1 MQAPP
6 DTENPINADDA
17 SEVGD
22 VHEASSLASLRSSIM
37 ENQVENGRTY
47 HSLSAGKYSYP
58 NDDRESE
65 RYDLQHHV
73 WLVCLDGELALNP
86 GHRTAKRVLDLG
98 TGTGVWAI
106 DYADAFPAAEVIG
119 VDLSPIQPE
128 WTPTNCFFE
137 VDDLEKEWLWKT
149 PFDFIMCRGM
159 AGAFANVP
167 AIIQKVY
174 DNLTP
179 GGWYEVGDLALPL
192 GCDDDTVSKDSA
204 LWKWHDA
211 VYQASKQM
219 GRPIDSLSV
228 HMDTMKAT
236 GFVDVKLHEFKW
248 PLNPWPK
255 DPHLKILGDWQ
266 FHNLSMGL
274 EAISL
279 ALLTRVMG
287 WTKEEVFALCALAR
301 KELRSL
307 KIHAYWRIQCVYARK
322 PETGEDEQ

>member
-1 MQAPP
+1 
-6 DTENPINADDA
+6 
-17 SEVGD
+17 
-22 VHEASSLASLRSSIM
+22 
-37 ENQVENGRTY
+37 
-47 HSLSAGKYSYP
+47 
-58 NDDRESE
+58 
-65 RYDLQHHV
+65 
-73 WLVCLDGELALNP
+73 
-86 GHRTAKRVLDLG
+86 
-98 TGTGVWAI
+98 
-106 DYADAFPAAEVIG
+106 
-119 VDLSPIQPE
+119 
-128 WTPTNCFFE
+128 
-137 VDDLEKEWLWKT
+137 
-149 PFDFIMCRGM
+149 MCRGM

-179 GGWYEVGDLALPL
+179 GGWYEVGDLVLPL
-192 GCDDDTVSKDSA
+192 GCDDGTVSKDSA

-219 GRPIDSLSV
+219 GRPIDSPTV
-228 HMDTMKAT
+228 YIDAMKAT

-248 PLNPWPK
+248 PLNSWPK
-255 DPHLKILGDWQ
+255 DPHLQVLGDWQ

-307 KIHAYWRIQCVYARK
+307 KIHAYWRIQCLYARK
-322 PETGEDEQ
+322 PETEEDEE